1 MSRLRDGRARFAA
14 IALVALFMLGVL
26 ACPVYGQ
33 DLSGQ
38 LSDAEAVVASAEAE
52 VVEAEA
58 DVDPA
63 RAGYAAALRRAAPA
77 KRAARSAARKAKVLR
92 AAKVGRQ
99 QNAAAQ
105 VSRLEADHQN
115 EVDEH
120 DEQVSTG
127 IGLAIAA
134 LVIGAIALGWE
145 WFRASPP
152 VAWLSKQ
159 SRAQA
164 IGLSVF
170 GGFALIVVG
179 AALTGAVE
187 AIGLALAVLGFA
199 LTVALL
205 LAYYSAEVQG
215 GKAKP
220 LLKRERLPTWVT
232 RAVAVVMLLLVLGGI
247 GSAISAE
254 GAGPAVV
261 SAQLQQV
268 AGGEV
273 TAENRQL
280 AAAEAK
286 AAVLRTRASRLS
298 AAESSA
304 RRAFARAR
312 HGLTRAEGRLIG
324 TEGDVHRYTRQLAA
338 ITARETR
345 EAEEQEKIEA
355 EEFEEAEEEELEGG
369 SGGCDPNYV
378 GACLDPTSYD
388 YDCAGGSGDGP
399 DYTGP
404 VQVVGSDP
412 YGLDADG
419 DGYAC
424 EE

>member
-1 MSRLRDGRARFAA
+1 MSQLRDRRARFAV

-38 LSDAEAVVASAEAE
+38 LSDAEAAVASAEAE
-52 VVEAEA
+52 VAGAEAEVA
-58 DVDPA
+58 PA

-77 KRAARSAARKAKVLR
+77 KRAARSAERKASALKAEMVD
-92 AAKVGRQ
+92 RQ
-99 QNAAAQ
+99 QSAAAQ
-105 VSRLEADHQN
+105 VSRAESDHRN

-120 DEQVSTG
+120 DEQVSAG

-134 LVIGAIALGWE
+134 LVIGAIALGWD
-145 WFRASPP
+145 WFRTSPP
-152 VAWLSKQ
+152 VAWLSEQ
-159 SRAQA
+159 SWAQA
-164 IGLSVF
+164 IGLCVF
-170 GGFALIVVG
+170 GGFALVVVG
-179 AALTGAVE
+179 AALSGAVE
-187 AIGLALAVLGFA
+187 AIGLALAMLGFA
-199 LTVALL
+199 LPVALL
-205 LAYYSAEVQG
+205 LACHSADVQD

-220 LLKRERLPTWVT
+220 LLKRERLPAWVT

-247 GSAISAE
+247 GSAISADE
-254 GAGPAVV
+254 AEPAVV
-261 SAQLQQV
+261 SAQLQRV

-273 TAENRQL
+273 AAENRRL
-280 AAAEAK
+280 ATAEAR
-286 AAVLRTRASRLS
+286 AAVLQTRASRLS

-304 RRAFARAR
+304 RRAFAGAR
-312 HGLTRAEGRLIG
+312 HGLTRAEGQLIG
-324 TEGDVHRYTRQLAA
+324 TEGDVRRYTSRLAV

-345 EAEEQEKIEA
+345 EAEEQEEIEA
-355 EEFEEAEEEELEGG
+355 EEFEEAEEEEGG

-378 GACLDPTSYD
+378 GACLDPASYD

-419 DGYAC
+419 DGYGC